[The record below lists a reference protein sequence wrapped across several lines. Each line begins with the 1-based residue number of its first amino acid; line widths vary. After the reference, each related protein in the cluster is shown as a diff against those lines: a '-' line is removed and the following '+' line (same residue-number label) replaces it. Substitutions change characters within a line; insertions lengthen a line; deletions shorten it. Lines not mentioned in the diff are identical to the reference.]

1 LRVRIEGEVTFL
13 RQSALLLPSAF
24 LLGVLLFLLTHP
36 HNDPGFGN
44 YPFFDQWAGSRVAAA
59 SPELRFL
66 LQSLLFFLPGYV
78 VSLLFLLGIVLAEA
92 ALFGRREA
100 RPLSRYARA
109 FGPAFAVLFLVASA
123 VIVFEGERAATRL
136 APGAL
141 VAPVLV
147 GLAPFAAA
155 ALAALPAALVAAP
168 LAAVQP
174 RDPA

>member
-1 LRVRIEGEVTFL
+1 VTFL

-24 LLGVLLFLLTHP
+24 LLGALLFLLTHP

-44 YPFFDQWAGSRVAAA
+44 YPFFDQWAGSRLAGA
-59 SPELRFL
+59 SPEMRFL
-66 LQSLLFFLPGYV
+66 LQSLLFFLPGYA
-78 VSLLFLLGIVLAEA
+78 VSLLFLFGIVLAEA

-100 RPLSRYARA
+100 RPVSGYGRA
-109 FGPAFAVLFLVASA
+109 FGPAFAVLFLIANA
-123 VIVFEGERAATRL
+123 AIVFEGERAAIRL

-168 LAAVQP
+168 IAAAQ
-174 RDPA
+174 RRSAA

>member
-1 LRVRIEGEVTFL
+1 VTFL

-66 LQSLLFFLPGYV
+66 LQSLLFFLPGYA
-78 VSLLFLLGIVLAEA
+78 VSLLFLFGIVLAETT
-92 ALFGRREA
+92 LFGRREQ
-100 RPLSRYARA
+100 RSLSGYARA

-123 VIVFEGERAATRL
+123 AIVFEGERVAARL

-147 GLAPFAAA
+147 GFAPFAAA
-155 ALAALPAALVAAP
+155 VLAALPAALVAAP
-168 LAAVQP
+168 IAAAQ
-174 RDPA
+174 RRNAA

>member
-1 LRVRIEGEVTFL
+1 VTFL

-44 YPFFDQWAGSRVAAA
+44 YPFFDQWAGSRFAAA

-66 LQSLLFFLPGYV
+66 LQSLLFFLPGYA
-78 VSLLFLLGIVLAEA
+78 VSLVFLFGIVLAEA
-92 ALFGRREA
+92 ALFGRREP
-100 RPLSRYARA
+100 RPRSGYARA
-109 FGPAFAVLFLVASA
+109 FGPAFAVLFLLANA
-123 VIVFEGERAATRL
+123 AIVFEGERAAVRL

-155 ALAALPAALVAAP
+155 ALAALPAALLAAP
-168 LAAVQP
+168 LAAAQ
-174 RDPA
+174 RRNPA

>member
-1 LRVRIEGEVTFL
+1 MTFL

-44 YPFFDQWAGSRVAAA
+44 YPFFDQLAGSRVAAA

-66 LQSLLFFLPGYV
+66 LQSLLFFLPGYA
-78 VSLLFLLGIVLAEA
+78 VSLLFLFGIVLAEA

-100 RPLSRYARA
+100 RPLSRFARA
-109 FGPAFAVLFLVASA
+109 FGPAFAVLFLVACA
-123 VIVFEGERAATRL
+123 VIVFEGDRAAVRL

-168 LAAVQP
+168 LAALQP
-174 RDPA
+174 RDLA

>member
-1 LRVRIEGEVTFL
+1 MTFL

-44 YPFFDQWAGSRVAAA
+44 YPFLDQWAGSRLAAW

-66 LQSLLFFLPGYV
+66 LQSLLFFLPAYV
-78 VSLLFLLGIVLAEA
+78 VSLLFLFGIVLAEA
-92 ALFGRREA
+92 ALFGRREERRSSA
-100 RPLSRYARA
+100 YARA
-109 FGPAFAVLFLVASA
+109 FGPSFAVLFLVASA
-123 VIVFEGERAATRL
+123 AVVFEGERAASRL

-147 GLAPFAAA
+147 GFAPFAAA
-155 ALAALPAALVAAP
+155 ALAAIPAALVAAP
-168 LAAVQP
+168 IAAAQRRSSP
-174 RDPA
+174 

>member
-1 LRVRIEGEVTFL
+1 VTFL

-44 YPFFDQWAGSRVAAA
+44 YPFFDQWAGSRLAAA
-59 SPELRFL
+59 SPEWRFL
-66 LQSLLFFLPGYV
+66 LQSLLFFLPGYA
-78 VSLLFLLGIVLAEA
+78 VSLLFLFAILLAEG

-100 RPLSRYARA
+100 RPVSGYARA
-109 FGPAFAVLFLVASA
+109 FGPVFAVLFLVASA
-123 VIVFEGERAATRL
+123 ALVFEGERAAIRL

-168 LAAVQP
+168 IAAAQK
-174 RDPA
+174 RNAA

>member
-1 LRVRIEGEVTFL
+1 MTFL

-44 YPFFDQWAGSRVAAA
+44 YPFFDQWAGSRPAAA

-66 LQSLLFFLPGYV
+66 LQSLLFFLPAYA
-78 VSLLFLLGIVLAEA
+78 VSLLFLFAIVLAES

-100 RPLSRYARA
+100 RALSAYARV
-109 FGPAFAVLFLVASA
+109 FGPAFAALFFVACA
-123 VIVFEGERAATRL
+123 AIVFQGERVAARL

-147 GLAPFAAA
+147 GFAPFAAA

-168 LAAVQP
+168 IAAA
-174 RDPA
+174 RGKKAA

>member
-1 LRVRIEGEVTFL
+1 MTFL

-66 LQSLLFFLPGYV
+66 LQSLLFFLPAYV
-78 VSLLFLLGIVLAEA
+78 VSLLFLFGIVLAEA
-92 ALFGRREA
+92 ALFGPREA
-100 RPLSRYARA
+100 RPVSRYARA
-109 FGPAFAVLFLVASA
+109 FGPAFAVIFLLASA
-123 VIVFEGERAATRL
+123 IVVFEGERAAARL

-155 ALAALPAALVAAP
+155 ALAALPAALLAAP
-168 LAAVQP
+168 LAAVQ
-174 RDPA
+174 RKDPA

>member
-1 LRVRIEGEVTFL
+1 MTFL

-44 YPFFDQWAGSRVAAA
+44 YPFFDQWSGSRLAAS

-66 LQSLLFFLPGYV
+66 LQSLLFFLPGYG
-78 VSLLFLLGIVLAEA
+78 VSLLFLFGIVLAEA

-100 RPLSRYARA
+100 RPLSGYARA
-109 FGPAFAVLFLVASA
+109 FGPAFAVLFLVGNAA
-123 VIVFEGERAATRL
+123 VVFEGERAATRL

-141 VAPVLV
+141 VAPILV

-155 ALAALPAALVAAP
+155 ALAALPAALLAAP
-168 LAAVQP
+168 IAAAQ
-174 RDPA
+174 RRTPA

>member
-1 LRVRIEGEVTFL
+1 MTFL

-24 LLGVLLFLLTHP
+24 LLAVLLFLLTHP

-66 LQSLLFFLPGYV
+66 LQSLLFFLPAYV
-78 VSLLFLLGIVLAEA
+78 VSLLFLFGIVLAEA
-92 ALFGRREA
+92 ALFGPREA
-100 RPLSRYARA
+100 RPVSRYARA
-109 FGPAFAVLFLVASA
+109 FGPAFAVIFLLASA
-123 VIVFEGERAATRL
+123 IVVFEGERAAARL

-155 ALAALPAALVAAP
+155 ALAALPAALLAAP
-168 LAAVQP
+168 LAAVQ
-174 RDPA
+174 RKDPA

>member
-1 LRVRIEGEVTFL
+1 MTFL

-36 HNDPGFGN
+36 HNDPGFGT
-44 YPFFDQWAGSRVAAA
+44 YPFFDQWAGRVAAA

-78 VSLLFLLGIVLAEA
+78 VSLLFLFGIVLAEA
-92 ALFGRREA
+92 ALFGPREA
-100 RPLSRYARA
+100 RPLSRYGRA
-109 FGPAFAVLFLVASA
+109 FGPAFAVLFLAANAA
-123 VIVFEGERAATRL
+123 VVFEGERAAVRL

-147 GLAPFAAA
+147 GIAPFAAA
-155 ALAALPAALVAAP
+155 ALAALPAALLAAP
-168 LAAVQP
+168 LAAIQR